1 MKQIKLILKGHRK
14 ALQLLILLLSLIFTE
29 SVLAQELTNGGF
41 ETGDLTG
48 WTNSGTVAVI
58 SSAVISGTR
67 SLDYNGGDSAT
78 DGIISQSIAVS
89 MGAQYELSFSYGYLG
104 LNKNQQLDIQVDGAE
119 GIGTLIN
126 DNVHMTTLFSAPQIY
141 SQTFTAD
148 SASIT
153 VRLSDV
159 AANDTIGSDMI
170 LDDVTIIQLQ
180 AAPIPASVPTTNQ
193 YALLIIGLLITLTSI
208 AHMRRRKVNL
218 QL

>member
-1 MKQIKLILKGHRK
+1 VKQIKLILKGHRK